1 MNKMIKGIGH
11 LAFNVEDMEK
21 SLQFYCDAVG
31 FEKAFEL
38 SDSNGEPWIVYVQI
52 NEGQFVEL
60 FYGEN
65 KRVQIDKNT
74 SGYNHLCLEVID
86 IYEIANYLKS
96 KGITLDVEPKQ
107 GKDLNYQ
114 CWAKDPDG
122 NRIEFMQMNPQSPQL
137 KKY

>member
-38 SDSNGEPWIVYVQI
+38 SDANGGPWIVYVQI

-60 FYGEN
+60 FYGGN

-74 SGYNHLCLEVID
+74 RGYNHLCLEVID

-107 GKDLNYQ
+107 GSDLNYQ

>member
-38 SDSNGEPWIVYVQI
+38 SDANGEPWIVYVQI

-60 FYGEN
+60 FYGGN

-74 SGYNHLCLEVID
+74 RGYNHLCLEVID